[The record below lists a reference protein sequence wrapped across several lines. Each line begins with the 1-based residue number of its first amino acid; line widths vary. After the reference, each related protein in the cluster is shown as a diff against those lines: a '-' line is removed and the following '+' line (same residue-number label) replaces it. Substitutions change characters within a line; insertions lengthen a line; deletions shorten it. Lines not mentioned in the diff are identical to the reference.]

1 MAFVIDA
8 SVAAAWFLPDEFSE
22 ASAQLARNIEA
33 APPLVPDLFFHEMRS
48 VLLRAYRRGRLTE
61 PLLWDTL
68 SDLAALPL
76 QTIPTPDAPLVITL
90 AIRHGLTT
98 YDATYLTVAILSGVP
113 LATFDASLQRAARA
127 EGVLHAMTMV

>member
-1 MAFVIDA
+1 MSFVIDA

-22 ASAQLARNIEA
+22 ASSQLARYIEA
-33 APPLVPDLFFHEMRS
+33 RPALVPDLFFHEMRS

-61 PLLWDTL
+61 TLLWDTL
-68 SDLAALPL
+68 NDVAALPL
-76 QTIPTPDAPLVITL
+76 QTVLTPDAHLVITL

-127 EGVLHAMTMV
+127 EGVLHAITQV